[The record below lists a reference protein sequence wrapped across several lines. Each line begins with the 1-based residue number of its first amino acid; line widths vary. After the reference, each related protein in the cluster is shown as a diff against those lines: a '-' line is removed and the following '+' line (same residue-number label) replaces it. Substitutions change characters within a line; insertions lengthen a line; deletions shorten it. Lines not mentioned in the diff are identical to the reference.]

1 MDWTA
6 FDSKLDNEIMNQL
19 DKLESGESVNE
30 YEEVPVGQYEVV
42 VEKMEL
48 TESKNHNPM
57 TVVWLRIVA
66 GPFKNSMLFNHMVMK
81 EKFGI
86 HRAKEFIRKL
96 DPSSPVKFESFTQ
109 WDIYLKGVAE
119 EICCQASYVLDYGE
133 NKAKNGK
140 VYKTFSIIDGPF
152 EVPADYT
159 PPKPKDE
166 DPDGNYN
173 WYNESVNG

>member
-6 FDSKLDNEIMNQL
+6 FDSKLDNEIMDQL
-19 DKLESGESVNE
+19 DKLESGESVSE
-30 YEEVPVGQYEVV
+30 YEEVPVGKYEVV

-57 TVVWLRIVA
+57 TVAWLRIVE

-109 WDIYLKGVAE
+109 WDIYLKGISE
-119 EICCQASYVLDYGE
+119 EICGQASYVMKYGKK
-133 NKAKNGK
+133 KAKNGK
-140 VYKTFSIIDGPF
+140 EYSTFEIINGPF

-159 PPKPKDE
+159 PPKPKGEWVE
-166 DPDGNYN
+166 DNYS
-173 WYNESVNG
+173 WENETLNG